1 MSEHIQEGSI
11 LRSSWGYDQTN
22 IDFYKVV
29 GVKNGWAWIVPLGQ
43 EITEYAP
50 AYMSEYVVPSGE
62 VVGKKVRR
70 KIRNYGNGDSVGIND
85 YQSASV
91 WSGKPQL
98 QTHTH

>member
-1 MSEHIQEGSI
+1 MSEHITEGSI

-29 GVKNGWAWIVPLGQ
+29 SVKNGWAWIVPLGQ
-43 EITEYAP
+43 TIVEYASM
-50 AYMSEYVVPSGE
+50 YMGEYVVPTDE
-62 VVGKKVRR
+62 TGKKFRR
-70 KIRNYGNGDSVGIND
+70 KVHNYGSGDFVGIND